1 MKVKSVGVLL
11 GLSASAVLIGGC
23 GHSDNGSANT
33 NKGAGFINSFQIIS
47 SAPAFGGATPAG
59 AAGPYQVI
67 TAVVHGELDPNNP
80 LNAGIVNI
88 KNAPVGSDGY
98 VAYATDVVILRPQSA
113 STAKRVLFYDVVN
126 RGSKIGDA
134 SFVGGGA
141 LDTGGPHVKFP
152 LAIAQ

>member
-1 MKVKSVGVLL
+1 MGVSV
-11 GLSASAVLIGGC
+11 ALIGGC

-88 KNAPVGSDGY
+88 KNAPVGSDG
-98 VAYATDVVILRPQSA
+98 VRGLRDRCRDPA
-113 STAKRVLFYDVVN
+113 APKRIDCKPRAVL
-126 RGSKIGDA
+126 
-134 SFVGGGA
+134 
-141 LDTGGPHVKFP
+141 
-152 LAIAQ
+152 